1 MYAGASRPGKRP
13 PRHNPTVTAG
23 LKCAPEIGP
32 TAYAMVRTLSPNA
45 SATPAKPMPRPG
57 KAAAS
62 TALPQPPST
71 NQNVPHSSAIDR
83 RHNDIAGTA
92 LSSPGP
98 NLRRRTPETNRGQ
111 LVPEPFGDSFE
122 GMAAVGKRRGRSVLS
137 RTVVAIAVGLASLIV
152 IALVA
157 PPLVLRGPVL

>member
-32 TAYAMVRTLSPNA
+32 TAYAIVRTLSPNA
-45 SATPAKPMPRPG
+45 SATPAKPMPSPG
-57 KAAAS
+57 NAAAS

-71 NQNVPHSSAIDR
+71 NQNVPQSSAIDR

-92 LSSPGP
+92 LSSAGP
-98 NLRRRTPETNRGQ
+98 NLRDVRAKP
-111 LVPEPFGDSFE
+111 
-122 GMAAVGKRRGRSVLS
+122 
-137 RTVVAIAVGLASLIV
+137 IAGSLYHS
-152 IALVA
+152 
-157 PPLVLRGPVL
+157 P